1 MAKCIVNGL
10 FEINPITLNE
20 IIRNR
25 CIIFELQKGHGF
37 AVGRLKCSEDS
48 DQDNVVH
55 GT

>member
-1 MAKCIVNGL
+1 VAKCIVNGL

-25 CIIFELQKGHGF
+25 CIIFELQKF
-37 AVGRLKCSEDS
+37 AEGRLKCSENS
-48 DQDNVVH
+48 DQDNIVH